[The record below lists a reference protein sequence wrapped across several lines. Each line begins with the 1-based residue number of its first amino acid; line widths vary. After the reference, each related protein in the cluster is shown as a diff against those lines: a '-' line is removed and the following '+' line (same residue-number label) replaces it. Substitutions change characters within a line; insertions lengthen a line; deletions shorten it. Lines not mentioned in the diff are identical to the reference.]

1 MITCVAVLNLFEDYV
16 HNPATSIILLY
27 SDSNSRQLILKFSPT
42 RDSGCKLV
50 NTEYRKQIPVEE
62 CSNLVKFHG
71 IFSRIKNMELIGS
84 RPETHLNE
92 TSSSFRSPDSAHR
105 NSQSKNTAHLSF
117 ILIRP
122 SQPISS
128 AHLQI
133 LTSSILKFSSAQLEL
148 KNFQKLK

>member
-42 RDSGCKLV
+42 RDSGCKLY

-62 CSNLVKFHG
+62 CSDLVKFHG
-71 IFSRIKNMELIGS
+71 IFYIIQNTELIGS

-92 TSSSFRSPDSAHR
+92 TSSSFRSPDSAH
-105 NSQSKNTAHLSF
+105 
-117 ILIRP
+117 P
-122 SQPISS
+122 
-128 AHLQI
+128 QI
-133 LTSSILKFSSAQLEL
+133 LTNSRLRLQII
-148 KNFQKLK
+148 